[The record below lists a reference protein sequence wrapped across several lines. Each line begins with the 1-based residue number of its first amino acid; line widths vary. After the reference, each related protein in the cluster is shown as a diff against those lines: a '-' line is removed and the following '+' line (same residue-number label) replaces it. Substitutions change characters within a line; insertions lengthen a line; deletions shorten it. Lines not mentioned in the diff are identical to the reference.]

1 MKQQKNLLTLARQGD
16 SEAMS
21 AVVAQY
27 KGLIRS
33 VANNFYLVGGD
44 KDDLLQEGM
53 LGLFNAVNN
62 YDGNKGS
69 FPSFV
74 KLCVYRQIVN
84 AVRSNNSEKNK
95 ALAGSVQLSSLT
107 EVPDGLDNPL
117 EVLLKKEYAQKIRRV
132 IDGQLTNTERQVLNL
147 FAEGYTYEDIT
158 AATGKSYKAVDGAL
172 QRARKKLLAQ
182 KE

>member
-1 MKQQKNLLTLARQGD
+1 MKDLILRARQGD
-16 SEAMS
+16 GDAMAEIVS
-21 AVVAQY
+21 QY

-84 AVRSNNSEKNK
+84 AVRSSNNDKNK
-95 ALAGSVQLSSLT
+95 ALASSVELSALNDT
-107 EVPDGLDNPL
+107 ADGLDNPL
-117 EVLLKKEYAQKIRRV
+117 DVLLKKEYAEKIQQV
-132 IDGQLTNTERQVLNL
+132 IDLELTKTERQVLRL
-147 FAEGYTYEDIT
+147 FADGYTYEDIT
-158 AATGKSYKAVDGAL
+158 AATGKSFKAVDGAL